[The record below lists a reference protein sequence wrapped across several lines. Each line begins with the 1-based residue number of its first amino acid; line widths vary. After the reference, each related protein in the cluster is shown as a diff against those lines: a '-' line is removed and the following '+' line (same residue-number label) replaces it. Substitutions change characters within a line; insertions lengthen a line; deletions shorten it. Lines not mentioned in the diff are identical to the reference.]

1 MWSGVAI
8 ELNIYRRGMIL
19 KFKLRKDKGFT
30 LAEIAI
36 VVLIISLVAG
46 SLLGPL
52 SKQIE
57 QRRISET
64 QKLLE
69 ESKEALLGYAAS
81 RGYLPCPAVSATD
94 GNEGSRDAAG
104 RCSNLRGFLP
114 WVSLGITR
122 TDSWGRIFRY
132 AVTSQFSDNDT
143 KPAFS
148 ALGTY
153 TIISSSSPVTNLAT
167 AVPVVILSHGPNGNG
182 ATQEN
187 GLALANT
194 SSTNTDEQTNLTS
207 TTTFVSR
214 VPTENTAAPGGEF
227 DDIVTWIPSSI
238 LFNRMVAAG
247 QLP

>member
-1 MWSGVAI
+1 
-8 ELNIYRRGMIL
+8 MIGN
-19 KFKLRKDKGFT
+19 KQNMRKKSMRGFT

-46 SLLGPL
+46 SMLGPL

-69 ESKEALLGYAAS
+69 DSKDAVLGFAVS
-81 RGYLPCPAVSATD
+81 RGYLPCPAVSVTD
-94 GNEGSRDAAG
+94 GNEGPRNSSG
-104 RCSNLRGFLP
+104 VCTNLRGFLP
-114 WVSLGITR
+114 WVTLGITK
-122 TDSWGRIFRY
+122 TDSWGRLLKY
-132 AVTSQFSDNDT
+132 AATSQFANSNA

-148 ALGTY
+148 STGIY
-153 TIISSSSPVTNLAT
+153 TIVSSSVPATNLAT
-167 AVPVVILSHGPNGNG
+167 QVPLAILSHGPNGNG

-187 GLALANT
+187 GIAVANT
-194 SSTNTDEQTNLTS
+194 SSTNIDERTNLTS
-207 TTTFVSR
+207 ATTFVSR
-214 VPTENTAAPGGEF
+214 IPTENTAAPGGEF